1 VIVLTAAAVAAG
13 AILVGATSWDIAL
26 TVLHPGARGP
36 ISYRANRAAWALVR
50 AMSVR
55 LDSRRL
61 LSFAGPLAMGV
72 NVVLWVAVLWLGFAL
87 VYVPFEAVYD
97 ALYISGQS
105 LTTVGFGDIVAEADA
120 LRAISAFESAAGLGA
135 FTAAIAYVLSVYPL
149 VTAIRASALHVADMG
164 IDGPEG
170 ATRVIAT
177 GGSIELAA
185 QLRAMTESHEHIRR
199 FQILY
204 YFESGDTNESL
215 GRLLRAGC
223 ATYLVLRW
231 GIDAARVPVAGVYA
245 PAYERAL
252 DRLLTD
258 FETDYVGGRRRQLES
273 PEGLEG
279 QEAKEALE
287 RIREAVRRA
296 APELVA
302 YGEAGLE
309 DLDRFLARA
318 QSVTSAFARE
328 HRQREIPIVG

>member
-1 VIVLTAAAVAAG
+1 MIVLTAAAVAAG
-13 AILVGATSWDIAL
+13 AVLVAAIGWDIAL

-36 ISYRANRAAWALVR
+36 LSYRANRAIWALVR
-50 AMSVR
+50 ALSAW

-61 LSFAGPLAMGV
+61 LSFAGPLAMGA
-72 NVVLWVAVLWLGFAL
+72 NVVMWVSVLWLGFAL
-87 VYVPFEAVYD
+87 VYFPFEAAYD

-105 LTTVGFGDIVAEADA
+105 LTTAGFGDIVAEADA
-120 LRAISAFESAAGLGA
+120 IRAISAFESGAGLGA

-149 VTAIRASALHVADMG
+149 VTAIRANALHVADLG

-177 GGSIELAA
+177 GGSSELAA
-185 QLRAMTESHEHIRR
+185 QLRAMTESHEHLRR

-204 YFESGDTNESL
+204 YFESGDENESL
-215 GRLLRAGC
+215 SRLLRAGC

-231 GIDAARVPVAGVYA
+231 GIDSARVPAAGVYG

-252 DRLLTD
+252 NRLFSDL
-258 FETDYVGGRRRQLES
+258 ESDYVGGRRRHVES
-273 PEGLEG
+273 PEGLEED
-279 QEAKEALE
+279 EAAEILNE
-287 RIREAVRRA
+287 IRQGVRRA

-302 YGEAGLE
+302 YGEDGLE

-318 QSVTSAFARE
+318 QAVTSAFARE
-328 HRQREIPIVG
+328 HRQREVPIVG